1 MNCLKDSARE
11 FRASAAPTTKALPV
25 SAEMDCQRRFVRFE
39 LFLPLGVM
47 SRQKLSEVATDLKRM
62 KGEQLASLL
71 LETLSR
77 GRSGLKV
84 VLESLQD
91 EKNGGKIARGL
102 SELGAR
108 AVEALAR
115 QPEAL
120 ESPGATLILQHIDT
134 GHIEGR
140 VSEFLRRGDCRAARL
155 LASMLL
161 ARAPGNA
168 TASVARAVCASPEER
183 DNAYAEALAAIGD
196 NKDLARTLGE
206 AALAV
211 ALFAT
216 AWRCAR
222 IVGLSDA
229 AFGERVLEYIL
240 MGAGEPSLLD
250 ELAGEIRRQ
259 DAVATELLGR
269 VMSRASRSGEQF
281 LVSVGRRCEAVA
293 AAVGRLETSNAELLG
308 GSMAAGEAIRRSIE
322 HWKAVKEAVANL
334 KNTAWEYG
342 FKKDKVSQE
351 ILWLGA
357 LDGFPGVPVKG
368 EFPQDEVEV
377 PVEVTYSAI
386 AELLRSHG
394 DPVQVLGKVSHVC
407 IVPWQPCTTA
417 YEPLLRIMASS
428 GGHLWGGEGAL
439 NVDFRGRR
447 EDGRAVGLQ
456 AGAGLSGEVRSDQEF
471 ACSLLLEYRQG
482 RERSAQQHAQIVWEV
497 ADSMLQLAGSAG
509 DALEKVGHGASL
521 SATCR
526 QVATDSLG
534 IRARAEALKVYAEL
548 SQQISASSLDPREM
562 LESIIG
568 SMCLSLRAKGVQSML
583 KLDPEMPEVLL
594 DRQKIRGVVSGVLY
608 HVASLSSRLM
618 EVHASYAKDSGQVCI
633 TVNSDGNIEEPEMFD
648 LLKSA
653 VERNGGEL
661 SMDTLGRIRLR
672 LPSNAADVPLSALIQ
687 GFHRLQEDT
696 KKALRTAWSLKELPG
711 QEELVEFLVRKAV
724 EVEVEARL
732 RGQLPRHRLL
742 PRALAVQN
750 IAAGAERYYPGRPP
764 QEIRERVIAVAK
776 AVEKDRVDR
785 VIRDLRNGGCLFWL
799 ADIPP
804 EDTIVALSD
813 ALYKIGGADAASIWT
828 HAQTALSLLVGI
840 KFE

>member
-1 MNCLKDSARE
+1 
-11 FRASAAPTTKALPV
+11 
-25 SAEMDCQRRFVRFE
+25 
-39 LFLPLGVM
+39 
-47 SRQKLSEVATDLKRM
+47 M

-91 EKNGGKIARGL
+91 EKNGDKIGRGL
-102 SELGAR
+102 SQLGAR

-120 ESPGATLILQHIDT
+120 ESPDAILILQHIDT

-140 VSEFLRRGDCRAARL
+140 VSEFLRRGECRAARL
-155 LASMLL
+155 LASVLL
-161 ARAPGNA
+161 TRAPGNA
-168 TASVARAVCASPEER
+168 TACVARAVCASPEER
-183 DNAYAEALAAIGD
+183 DTAYREALAAIGD
-196 NKDLARTLGE
+196 NRDLARTLGE

-211 ALFAT
+211 ALFDT

-222 IVGLSDA
+222 IVGFSDP

-250 ELAGEIRRQ
+250 ELAGDIRRQ
-259 DAVATELLGR
+259 DAVATELLDR
-269 VMSRASRSGEQF
+269 VMSRAHRSGEQL
-281 LVSVGRRCEAVA
+281 LVSVGRRCEAIA

-308 GSMAAGEAIRRSIE
+308 GSMAAGEAIRRTIE
-322 HWKAVKEAVANL
+322 DWKALREAVASL
-334 KNTAWEYG
+334 KDTAWEYG
-342 FKKDKVSQE
+342 FKREKVSQE

-377 PVEVTYSAI
+377 PVEVTYRAI
-386 AELLRSHG
+386 AELLQSHG
-394 DPVQVLGKVSHVC
+394 EPVEVLGKASHVC
-407 IVPWQPCTTA
+407 IVPWQPSSAA

-428 GGHLWGGEGAL
+428 GGHLWGGEGVL
-439 NVDFRGRR
+439 NVDFRERR
-447 EDGRAVGLQ
+447 EVGPL
-456 AGAGLSGEVRSDQEF
+456 ADLSREVGSDHEL
-471 ACSLLLEYRQG
+471 ACSLLVGYRHA
-482 RERSAQQHAQIVWEV
+482 RERSAQQHAQVVWEV

-526 QVATDSLG
+526 QVAADSLG

-548 SQQISASSLDPREM
+548 SLEISAVSLNPKEM

-568 SMCLSLRAKGVQSML
+568 SMALSLRAKGVQSML

-594 DRQKIRGVVSGVLY
+594 DRQKIRGVVSAVVC
-608 HVASLSSRLM
+608 HVASQSFRMM
-618 EVHASYAKDSGQVCI
+618 EVHASYARDSGQVWI
-633 TVNSDGNIEEPEMFD
+633 TVTPDRYIEEPQMFN

-653 VERNGGEL
+653 VEKNGGQL
-661 SMDTLGRIRLR
+661 SMDTQGRIRVH
-672 LPSNAADVPLSALIQ
+672 LPTNAADVPLSALIQ
-687 GFHRLQEDT
+687 GFHGLQEDS

-711 QEELVEFLVRKAV
+711 QEELVQFLVRKAV
-724 EVEVEARL
+724 EVELEVRFL
-732 RGQLPRHRLL
+732 GQLPRHRLL
-742 PRALAVQN
+742 PRALAVGN
-750 IAAGAERYYPGRPP
+750 IAAGAERYYPSRPP
-764 QEIRERVIAVAK
+764 QEIRQRVIAVAK
-776 AVEKDRVDR
+776 AVEKDRVER
-785 VIRDLRNGGCLFWL
+785 IIRDLRNGGCLFWL

-804 EDTIVALSD
+804 EDTIVTLSD
-813 ALYKIGGADAASIWT
+813 TLYKVEGADAASIWT

-840 KFE
+840 ELK